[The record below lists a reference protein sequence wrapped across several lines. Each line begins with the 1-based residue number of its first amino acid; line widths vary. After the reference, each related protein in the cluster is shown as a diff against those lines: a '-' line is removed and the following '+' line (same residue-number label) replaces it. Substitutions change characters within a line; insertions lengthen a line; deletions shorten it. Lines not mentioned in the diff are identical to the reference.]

1 MATKKRSTSTP
12 RTERSEALAPRH
24 LWLAGLGLVS
34 LTRKR
39 ALAAAADARGG
50 ANAVKAVLAQ
60 LADEAEAG
68 VREGAA
74 ALRGQVRPLSAE
86 VEARLQ
92 PVLVKLGLQ
101 PAPRAA
107 PRKRPATAKPAKRAV
122 KKTAAA
128 RRPRNAA
135 KRSARS
141 Q

>member
-1 MATKKRSTSTP
+1 MATKKRSTSSP
-12 RTERSEALAPRH
+12 RPETLAPRH
-24 LWLAGLGLVS
+24 LWLAGLGLLS

-39 ALAAAADARGG
+39 AQEAAADAASG
-50 ANAVKAVLAQ
+50 ANTLKALVAQ
-60 LADEAEAG
+60 LADDAESS

-74 ALRGQVRPLSAE
+74 ALRGQVQPLSAE

-101 PAPRAA
+101 PPKPRAT
-107 PRKRPATAKPAKRAV
+107 PRKRPAATKPAKRAT
-122 KKTAAA
+122 KKTAAP
-128 RRPRNAA
+128 RRAA

>member
-1 MATKKRSTSTP
+1 MATKKRSTSAP
-12 RTERSEALAPRH
+12 RPETLAPRH
-24 LWLAGLGLVS
+24 LWLAGLGLLS

-39 ALAAAADARGG
+39 VQAAAADAASG
-50 ANAVKAVLAQ
+50 ANTLVALVALVAQ
-60 LADEAEAG
+60 LADDAESN

-74 ALRGQVRPLSAE
+74 ALRGQVQPLSAE

-101 PAPRAA
+101 PKPRAT
-107 PRKRPATAKPAKRAV
+107 PRKRPAATEPAKRAT
-122 KKTAAA
+122 KKTAAP
-128 RRPRNAA
+128 RRVA

>member
-1 MATKKRSTSTP
+1 MATKKRSTSAP
-12 RTERSEALAPRH
+12 RSEALAPRH

-39 ALAAAADARGG
+39 ALAAAADAASG
-50 ANAVKAVLAQ
+50 ANTLKALVAQ
-60 LADEAEAG
+60 LADDAESS

-74 ALRGQVRPLSAE
+74 ALRGQVQPLSAE

-101 PAPRAA
+101 SKPRAT
-107 PRKRPATAKPAKRAV
+107 PRKRPAATKTAKRAT
-122 KKTAAA
+122 KKTAAP
-128 RRPRNAA
+128 RRTA
-135 KRSARS
+135 KRSARA

>member
-1 MATKKRSTSTP
+1 MATKKRSTST
-12 RTERSEALAPRH
+12 RRSEALAPRH

-39 ALAAAADARGG
+39 ALAAAADAASG
-50 ANAVKAVLAQ
+50 ANTLKALVAQ
-60 LADEAEAG
+60 LADDAESS

-74 ALRGQVRPLSAE
+74 ALRGQVQPLSAE

-101 PAPRAA
+101 PKPRATS
-107 PRKRPATAKPAKRAV
+107 RKRPAATKTAKRAT
-122 KKTAAA
+122 KKTAAP
-128 RRPRNAA
+128 RRTA

>member
-1 MATKKRSTSTP
+1 MATKKRSTSAH
-12 RTERSEALAPRH
+12 RSDTLAPRH

-39 ALAAAADARGG
+39 ALAAAADAAIG
-50 ANAVKAVLAQ
+50 ANTLKALVAQ
-60 LADEAEAG
+60 LADGAEAS

-74 ALRGQVRPLSAE
+74 ALRGQVQPLSAE

-101 PAPRAA
+101 PAPHAASRKRAA
-107 PRKRPATAKPAKRAV
+107 APKTAKRAT
-122 KKTAAA
+122 KKTAVT
-128 RRPRNAA
+128 RRPRGAA
-135 KRSARS
+135 SKRSVRS